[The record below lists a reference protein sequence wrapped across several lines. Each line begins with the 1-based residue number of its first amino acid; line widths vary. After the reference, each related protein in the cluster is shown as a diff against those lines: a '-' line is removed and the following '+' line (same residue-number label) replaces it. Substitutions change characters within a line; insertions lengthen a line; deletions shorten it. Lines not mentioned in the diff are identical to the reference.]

1 VSLPAR
7 RDVETRARAAP
18 PAVWMSYAGAVVRI
32 ELTVRIRRPA
42 QDVFELMI
50 DLERLPEWQSSA
62 LEARSDGPLQ
72 EGSRIVEQ
80 RHVLGRHVENELE
93 VTVFEPPRRL
103 TLKALR
109 GPVRFTVAHE
119 LVEEEEDRSTLVQVV
134 AEGQPGR
141 LTRLAE
147 PFLARAAEQEMRR
160 DFDRLK
166 ELAEGR

>member
-1 VSLPAR
+1 MP
-7 RDVETRARAAP
+7 
-18 PAVWMSYAGAVVRI
+18 YAGAVVRI

-42 QDVFELMI
+42 QDVFDLMI

-62 LEARSDGPLQ
+62 LEARSDGPLRRD
-72 EGSRIVEQ
+72 SRIVEK

-119 LVEEEEDRSTLVQVV
+119 LVEEEDGSTLVQVV

-147 PFLARAAEQEMRR
+147 PFLARTAEQEMRG